1 MHDGKLDGMQ
11 EFDFVIKELIERQTI
26 TLEDGL
32 AFATNP
38 NNLVLALKGMSAAEE
53 FASVAGPQQQQRP
66 GAKRRAGSPRPP
78 RARLPALDVGH
89 DY

>member
-1 MHDGKLDGMQ
+1 MRDGKIDGMQ
-11 EFDFVIKELIERQTI
+11 EFDFVLKEMIERQTI

-53 FASVAGPQQQQRP
+53 FASVASPQHTP
-66 GAKRRAGSPRPP
+66 AAKRRAAGSLAPPARPASP
-78 RARLPALDVGH
+78 PSMLDMI
-89 DY
+89 D